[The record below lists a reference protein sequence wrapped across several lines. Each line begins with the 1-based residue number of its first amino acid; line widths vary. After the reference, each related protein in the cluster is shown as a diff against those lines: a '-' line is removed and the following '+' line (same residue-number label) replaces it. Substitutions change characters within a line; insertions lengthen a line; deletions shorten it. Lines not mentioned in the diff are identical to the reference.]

1 MNPWLTIPAE
11 DYERHTADPRVRQTE
26 FLNGVFKDL
35 LRSHPAERLLVVG
48 CSTGNGFEHIDFH
61 AVERV
66 VAVDI
71 NTEYLAILR
80 GRFEDH
86 LDKIETICAD
96 ICDCDLPDAGFDL
109 VHCALIFEYVN
120 ADSTVGRLSRWL
132 APGGIM
138 SVVLQLEDSA
148 HAAVTD
154 TAYQSLKHLDGFM
167 ELVEPERFDA
177 IAAANGFEIIER
189 RTRRLDSGKEFYVAL
204 FKMQNTK
211 VNTK

>member
-1 MNPWLTIPAE
+1 MNPWLTIRAE
-11 DYERHTADPRVRQTE
+11 DYERHMADPQVRQTE
-26 FLNGVFKDL
+26 FLNGVFKGL
-35 LRSHPAERLLVVG
+35 LRSHPARRLLVVG
-48 CSTGNGFEHIDFH
+48 CSTGNGFEHMDFH

-71 NTEYLAILR
+71 NPEYLAILR
-80 GRFEDH
+80 GRFGEH

-96 ICDCDLPDAGFDL
+96 INDCDRPDGEFDL

-120 ADSTVGRLSRWL
+120 ADSTVRQLSRWL

-138 SVVLQLEDSA
+138 SVVLQLDDSA
-148 HAAVTD
+148 HEAVTD
-154 TAYQSLKHLDGFM
+154 TAYQSLKHLEGFM
-167 ELVEPERFDA
+167 KLVESERFDA

-204 FKMQNTK
+204 FKKQTAK